1 MWHTGEI
8 PQEMGWTVLVLLPKG
23 TTDTRG
29 IGMLETLWKMVEAS
43 IDTRL
48 HASPQMHNVL
58 HGFRS

>member
-1 MWHTGEI
+1 
-8 PQEMGWTVLVLLPKG
+8 MGWTVLVLLPKG

-48 HASPQMHNVL
+48 RASPQMHNVL